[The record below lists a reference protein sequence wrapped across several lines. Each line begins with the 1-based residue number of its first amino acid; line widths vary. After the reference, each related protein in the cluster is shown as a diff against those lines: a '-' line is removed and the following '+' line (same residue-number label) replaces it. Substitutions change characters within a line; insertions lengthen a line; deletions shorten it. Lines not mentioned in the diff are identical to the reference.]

1 MEKRLNTIRTKV
13 ENKMPE
19 NTTHLNMDFYPH
31 YLSGRRITVSI
42 PMVGEKTGKV
52 GMSQEKVPCF
62 WLVTSGGQYPLMKG
76 PIFLGV
82 AQRKTRIDCALYLQG
97 KVPTY
102 HNEGGRDGEQGS
114 SSGGDRKEGGIH
126 SGPREGLRTKC
137 IRKNRDCSDNG
148 RG

>member
-1 MEKRLNTIRTKV
+1 
-13 ENKMPE
+13 MPE
-19 NTTHLNMDFYPH
+19 NTTLLNMDFYPH
-31 YLSGRRITVSI
+31 YVSGKRITVSI

-62 WLVTSGGQYPLMKG
+62 WLVTSGGQYPLTKG

-97 KVPTY
+97 KMPTY
-102 HNEGGRDGEQGS
+102 HNEGGQHGKQGS
-114 SSGGDRKEGGIH
+114 SGEGGREEGGIH
-126 SGPREGLRTKC
+126 SGPHEGFRTKC
-137 IRKNRDCSDNG
+137 IRKNNGNRDDR